1 MKNESEEKH
10 AYLCWEENIQLIRS
24 EFLCYYIK
32 EREYI
37 QYQLR
42 Y

>member
-10 AYLCWEENIQLIRS
+10 AYLCWEENIQLIWS
-24 EFLCYYIK
+24 EFLCYIK

-37 QYQLR
+37 QYQLH